1 MVGRVVRGSI
11 IIERT
16 TPHEMRQKVGLAA
29 QLHGASRLVF
39 KPYVHYV
46 TTCNSKKCR

>member
-1 MVGRVVRGSI
+1 MVGRVEYHNR
-11 IIERT
+11 EDDAARDAA
-16 TPHEMRQKVGLAA
+16 KVGLAA
-29 QLHGASRLVF
+29 QLHGASRLAF